1 MVLYATPIVT
11 TAEDG
16 SVHIDVPTITPEY
29 IDARLAELSVF
40 KQINYNSEEV
50 VSASNNFSSKEDAK
64 KRLKATLGV
73 GPAEA
78 NFLLDLT
85 IEELI
90 LYFNKDN
97 CEAEIRRWEALKDIL
112 AAQ

>member
-1 MVLYATPIVT
+1 M
-11 TAEDG
+11 
-16 SVHIDVPTITPEY
+16 HIDVPTITPEY

-50 VSASNNFSSKEDAK
+50 VSALYNFSSKEDAK

-97 CEAEIRRWEALKDIL
+97 CEAEIARWEALKDIL